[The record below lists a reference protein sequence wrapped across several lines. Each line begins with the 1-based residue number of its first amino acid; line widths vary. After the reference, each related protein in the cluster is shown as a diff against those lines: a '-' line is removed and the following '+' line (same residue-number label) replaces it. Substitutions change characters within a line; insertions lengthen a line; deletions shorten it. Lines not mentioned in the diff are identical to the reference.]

1 MVGVLLQEMLKIW
14 LNILRDK
21 PHPYQLY
28 LQPEVW
34 NLQLGWVYLQLDKV
48 CLQVDKVL
56 KVLNL
61 LIELKNRKAQVRRE
75 ILSKLILIKV

>member
-1 MVGVLLQEMLKIW
+1 MVGELPQEILIIW
-14 LNILRDK
+14 WSILRDK

-34 NLQLGWVYLQLDKV
+34 NLQLGWVYPQLDKV
-48 CLQVDKVL
+48 CLQVDKVW

-61 LIELKNRKAQVRRE
+61 LIE
-75 ILSKLILIKV
+75 